1 MQGLDGQVA
10 RMLHEEHVAVLGLLQ
25 RLTAVLNRH
34 GPAAPPDSDDP
45 AMGQLLGALA
55 AAIETEIATHF
66 AFEES
71 DLFPLLDAN
80 GEGELRALYI
90 EDHRAIVPLGKKVAE
105 FARAART
112 EGFDGPTW
120 AAFHP
125 VAAAF
130 AEHLTRHAEAEE
142 AALVPLLD
150 DLLDAEEDD
159 RLAEIYEAMR

>member
-71 DLFPLLDAN
+71 DLFRLLDAN
-80 GEGELRALYI
+80 GVPAGPVMNHAELFSDPQALARDMVVEVTHPSAGATRTLGVPIKLSDTPGAIRRPAPRHGEHTV
-90 EDHRAIVPLGKKVAE
+90 EVLGKQVK
-105 FARAART
+105 
-112 EGFDGPTW
+112 G
-120 AAFHP
+120 
-125 VAAAF
+125 AAA
-130 AEHLTRHAEAEE
+130 E
-142 AALVPLLD
+142 
-150 DLLDAEEDD
+150 
-159 RLAEIYEAMR
+159 